1 MPPTESF
8 DDISQ
13 RILGTRVR
21 AARRR
26 SGLTLAQLGAIVGRP
41 ASYLSRLENG
51 HVEPRTS
58 LLADLAR
65 ALGVTVAE
73 LVHPDPPSPRVR
85 RELEF
90 EGLQASPAYQR
101 LGLPVLQPSKLAEP
115 VLDHLL
121 ALGRQVV
128 NEARGASGP
137 AQARAANAA
146 LRDEMRARDNYF
158 ADIEEVATRSLAAAG
173 YSGSGPVSERVLT
186 DLAAH
191 FGFRVERVQGIP
203 RSVRSIAEVRNRV
216 IYVPQR
222 NDLRTRA
229 ARSVVL
235 QTLGHF
241 ALDHTRTDD
250 FEAYIRQRI
259 ESNYFAAAVLA
270 PEQPAVELLEAGKA
284 RHDISVEDLKEVFY
298 ISYEMAGH
306 RFTNLVTR
314 HLGIPVHFVRT
325 DPEGTI
331 LKAYENDGIRFP
343 ADIEGGIEGQR
354 VPRQWPERQA
364 WESSDSFALHYQHT
378 VIDGEEY
385 WSVTYLETESPAAA
399 ITVGTTEEHARW
411 FRGRETLRRITAR
424 PSAADPSLIA
434 RWDGVAWPS
443 ASERSFVLAA
453 LPPAERPF
461 SPYPGVDLLDIYRFL
476 DRRERQS

>member
-1 MPPTESF
+1 MSEAETSAEV
-8 DDISQ
+8 SQ
-13 RILGTRVR
+13 RILGHRVR

-26 SGLTLAQLGAIVGRP
+26 AGLTLAQLGAAVGRP
-41 ASYLSRLENG
+41 TSYLSRLENG

-58 LLADLAR
+58 LLAEVAR
-65 ALGVTVAE
+65 AVGVATAE
-73 LVHPDPPSPRVR
+73 LLDPTPPTPRVR
-85 RELEF
+85 RELEL
-90 EGLQASPAYQR
+90 EALLASPSYRQ
-101 LGLPVLQPSKLAEP
+101 LGLPALQPSKVPDA

-121 ALGRQVV
+121 VLGRQVT
-128 NEARGASGP
+128 ASADTASGP
-137 AQARAANAA
+137 GRARAANAA

-158 ADIEEVATRSLAAAG
+158 AEIEELAGRSLEAAG
-173 YSGSGPVSERVLT
+173 YPGSGPVSERVMT
-186 DLAAH
+186 DLASH
-191 FGFRVERVQGIP
+191 FGFRVERVQGMP
-203 RSVRSIAEVRNRV
+203 RSVRSIAEQRNRV

-241 ALDHTRTDD
+241 ALDHTPTDD
-250 FEAYIRQRI
+250 FESYIRQRI

-270 PEQPAVELLEAGKA
+270 PEAPAIALLRSAAA
-284 RHDISVEDLKEVFY
+284 RDDISVEDLKEVFY

-306 RFTNLVTR
+306 RLTNLVTK
-314 HLGIPVHFVRT
+314 HLDIPVHFVRT

-331 LKAYENDGIRFP
+331 LKAYENDGLPFP
-343 ADIEGGIEGQR
+343 SDVEGGIEGQR

-364 WESSDSFALHYQHT
+364 WESSDSFSLHYQHT
-378 VIDGEEY
+378 AIDGRDY
-385 WSVTYLETESPAAA
+385 WSVTYLDTESPAVA
-399 ITVGTTEEHARW
+399 ITVGTTDEHAGR
-411 FRGRETLRRITAR
+411 FRGSETLRRVTAR
-424 PSAADPSLIA
+424 ASSADPALLA
-434 RWDGVAWPS
+434 RWEGAAWPS

-476 DRRERQS
+476 DRRERQT